1 MICVFKLLNQSNLKL
16 IKNNNQ
22 TRECGLIAQHLLEK
36 LDDNMPNLVQEI
48 PDETL
53 RNLYGI
59 DYSRLTT
66 VLWATCRDLIK
77 RIEILESKYFLKKT
91 IYFFNQSLIFDQ
103 I

>member
-1 MICVFKLLNQSNLKL
+1 MICVFKWLNQSNLKL

-36 LDDNMPNLVQEI
+36 LDDNMSNLVQEI
-48 PDETL
+48 PDETFE
-53 RNLYGI
+53 NIYGI

-77 RIEILESKYFLKKT
+77 RIEVLESK
-91 IYFFNQSLIFDQ
+91 
-103 I
+103 